1 MWIKRKEVFA
11 AIALGTVVA
20 LLVFYSG
27 LATEKNYF
35 GFFQLTET
43 SDIKNSNFSQDSQP
57 RYQLITETIEG
68 ELNKGAFEDTVSR
81 LVTLTEEK
89 NGYVKYL
96 RMTYAD
102 EAWSGQM
109 VCKVPPSNVTSFT
122 FSARAIIDANGTVTY
137 INISIEEVNAS
148 QEQQET
154 TFSTINFN
162 LKESKP
168 QTGTGISLPLEP
180 VTRILSTSL
189 LWIAQG
195 LAVGVPLCFAS
206 LGVVLFVGRGL
217 IPLWKN
223 ALKVSRQ
230 PNRHQKEG

>member
-1 MWIKRKEVFA
+1 MWIKKKEVFA

-27 LATEKNYF
+27 LASEKNSF
-35 GFFQLTET
+35 GFSPLAET
-43 SDIKNSNFSQDSQP
+43 SNFSQDSQ

-68 ELNKGAFEDTVSR
+68 ELDKGTFEDAVSR
-81 LVTLTEEK
+81 LVALTEEK

-96 RMTYAD
+96 VMTYMD
-102 EAWSGQM
+102 ETWSGQM
-109 VCKVPPSNVTSFT
+109 ICKVPPSNVTSFT
-122 FSARAIIDANGTVTY
+122 FAARAIIDANGTVTY
-137 INISIEEVNAS
+137 INISIEEIGELLGLN
-148 QEQQET
+148 ET

-162 LKESKP
+162 IKEIKP

-180 VTRILSTSL
+180 VIKVLSTSL

-195 LAVGVPLCFAS
+195 LAVGIPLCFAS
-206 LGVVLFVGRGL
+206 LGIVLFISRGI

-223 ALKVSRQ
+223 TLRISRQ
-230 PNRHQKEG
+230 SGKREQES

>member
-1 MWIKRKEVFA
+1 MWIKQKEIFA
-11 AIALGTVVA
+11 AIALGVAIA
-20 LLVFYSG
+20 LLVFCLG
-27 LATEKNYF
+27 LASEKNGF
-35 GFFQLTET
+35 GGFFSTET
-43 SDIKNSNFSQDSQP
+43 SGMVKNDSFGQDSQ

-68 ELNKGAFEDTVSR
+68 ELDKGTFEDTVSR
-81 LVTLTEEK
+81 LVALTEEK

-96 RMTYAD
+96 VMTYVD
-102 EAWSGQM
+102 EVWSGQM

-122 FSARAIIDANGTVTY
+122 FAARAIIDANGTVTY
-137 INISIEEVNAS
+137 INISIEEINES
-148 QEQQET
+148 QGLNET

-162 LKESKP
+162 IKEVKP

-195 LAVGVPLCFAS
+195 LAVGIPLCFAS
-206 LGVVLFVGRGL
+206 LGIVLFVSRGI

-223 ALKVSRQ
+223 TLRISKQSGKREQ
-230 PNRHQKEG
+230 ES

>member
-1 MWIKRKEVFA
+1 MWVKRKEVFA

-27 LATEKNYF
+27 LANEKNRF
-35 GFFQLTET
+35 GFSPLAET
-43 SDIKNSNFSQDSQP
+43 DNIQSNNFSQDSQ

-68 ELNKGAFEDTVSR
+68 ELDKGAFEDTVSK

-89 NGYVKYL
+89 YGYVKYL

-109 VCKVPPSNVTSFT
+109 ICRVPPSNVTSFT
-122 FSARAIIDANGTVTY
+122 FAARAIIDANGTVTY

-148 QEQQET
+148 QEQQEA

-162 LKESKP
+162 LKENKP
-168 QTGTGISLPLEP
+168 QTGAGISLPLEP

-206 LGVVLFVGRGL
+206 LGVVLFVGRGI

-230 PNRHQKEG
+230 SSRHQKEG

>member
-1 MWIKRKEVFA
+1 
-11 AIALGTVVA
+11 
-20 LLVFYSG
+20 
-27 LATEKNYF
+27 
-35 GFFQLTET
+35 
-43 SDIKNSNFSQDSQP
+43 
-57 RYQLITETIEG
+57 
-68 ELNKGAFEDTVSR
+68 
-81 LVTLTEEK
+81 
-89 NGYVKYL
+89 
-96 RMTYAD
+96 
-102 EAWSGQM
+102 M

-137 INISIEEVNAS
+137 INISVEEVNAS

-162 LKESKP
+162 FKESKP

-195 LAVGVPLCFAS
+195 LAVGVPLFFAS